1 MNISNTLGHIRLPGW
16 LRMGTVASICTR
28 IVLAYIAFTI
38 IVISSTVLYGIYYKL
53 YVPQLMHQ
61 APVYLQYPVLA
72 SANTTA
78 DVNFVPESDYK
89 FLSMSQA
96 YSVSLDLEVPTSEFN
111 RDIGSF
117 MVSLD
122 LQNRLGESM
131 YQSARPSILPYQS
144 LPVRLLSTVVR
155 AVPLALGLTHE
166 STRLQITLL
175 DSMYDKHLSPI
186 TNARISLSKPLQV
199 YSAQITI
206 CAQFSGLRY
215 WMYYFRI
222 STGVVFIASAVGWQ
236 LFLAS
241 IAWSALESYI
251 IRSRRATRALSN
263 PGGENDGMELTSTSD
278 IQRDLTGQQHQE
290 QEAQLDRSPSFFG
303 QPQHQVPSNPESAIQ
318 ADNTERSVPDSF
330 IAAENQEGSDE
341 DSVDEVDIQPGP
353 TGLVS
358 DTQSRHSSLHS
369 LRHRTSGR
377 SFSLK

>member
-1 MNISNTLGHIRLPGW
+1 
-16 LRMGTVASICTR
+16 TVASICTR
-28 IVLAYIAFTI
+28 IVLAYFAFAI
-38 IVISSTVLYGIYYKL
+38 IVVSSTVLYGIYYKL

-61 APVYLQYPVLA
+61 APVYLQYP
-72 SANTTA
+72 
-78 DVNFVPESDYK
+78 

-96 YSVSLDLEVPTSEFN
+96 YAVSLDLEVPTSEFN

-122 LQNRLGESM
+122 LQNRQGESM

-155 AVPLALGLTHE
+155 AVPLTLGLTHE

-222 STGVVFIASAVGWQ
+222 PTGVIFIATAVVWQ
-236 LFLAS
+236 LFLAF
-241 IAWSALESYI
+241 IAWSAL
-251 IRSRRATRALSN
+251 
-263 PGGENDGMELTSTSD
+263 
-278 IQRDLTGQQHQE
+278 
-290 QEAQLDRSPSFFG
+290 
-303 QPQHQVPSNPESAIQ
+303 
-318 ADNTERSVPDSF
+318 
-330 IAAENQEGSDE
+330 
-341 DSVDEVDIQPGP
+341 
-353 TGLVS
+353 
-358 DTQSRHSSLHS
+358 
-369 LRHRTSGR
+369 
-377 SFSLK
+377 